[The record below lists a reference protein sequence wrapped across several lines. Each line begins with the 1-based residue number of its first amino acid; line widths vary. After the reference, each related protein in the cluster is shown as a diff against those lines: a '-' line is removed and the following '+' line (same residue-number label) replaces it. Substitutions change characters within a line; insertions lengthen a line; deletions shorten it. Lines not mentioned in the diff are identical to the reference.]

1 MAYTRTWDSTTPT
14 ATSQLSAGD
23 DAIRALKVDL
33 EERLS
38 SIVDDIDADP
48 MVLAETAVGSIGA
61 KTGKA
66 IIIGPHAFS
75 PVADDDN
82 VSWQAQYVQLD
93 DGPNVTVRAPLLLP
107 IGAVITKV
115 ELLGDKNTANQIT
128 CVVRGAGFSASP
140 SAPADK
146 HTALTRTAAGAGI
159 ETSGT
164 LSIAVVADELLF
176 IEVAGDTNGNAR
188 LYGVRITYDVSDAT
202 ETL

>member
-23 DAIRALKVDL
+23 DAIRALKVDV

-38 SIVDDIDADP
+38 SLVDDIDDDP
-48 MVLAETAVGSIGA
+48 LALKSTAVGSIGA
-61 KTGKA
+61 KTGKQ
-66 IIIGPHAFS
+66 IIIGPHAFT

-82 VSWQAQYVQLD
+82 TSWQAAYVQID
-93 DGPNVTVRAPLLLP
+93 DGPNVTLRAPVILP

-115 ELLGDKNTANQIT
+115 ELLADKNTANQVT
-128 CVVRGAGFSASP
+128 GVLRGAGFSATP

-164 LSIAVVADELLF
+164 LSIDVVADELLF
-176 IEVAGDTNGNAR
+176 VEVAGDTAGNAR
-188 LYGVRITYDVSDAT
+188 VYGVRITYDVSNAT

>member
-1 MAYTRTWDSTTPT
+1 MAFTRDWDSTTPT

-23 DAIRALKVDL
+23 DAIRALKVDI

-38 SIVDDIDADP
+38 SIVEDIDADP
-48 MVLAETAVGSIGA
+48 MVLSEDAVGSIGA

-66 IIIGPHAFS
+66 IIIGPHAFM
-75 PVADDDN
+75 PVDDDDN

-93 DGPNVTVRAPLLLP
+93 DGPNVTIRAPLLLP

-115 ELLGDKNTANQIT
+115 ELLGDKNTADQIT
-128 CVVRGAGFSASP
+128 CVVKGAGFSSSP
-140 SAPADK
+140 SAPTSK

-164 LSIAVVADELLF
+164 LSIDVIADELLF